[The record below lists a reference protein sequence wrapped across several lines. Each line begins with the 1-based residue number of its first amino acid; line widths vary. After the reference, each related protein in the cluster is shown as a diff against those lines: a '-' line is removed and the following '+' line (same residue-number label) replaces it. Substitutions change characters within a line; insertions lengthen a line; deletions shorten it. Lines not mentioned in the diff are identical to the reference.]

1 MVPVVAVGHYSLVNK
16 ALFREILFTKREHY
30 SPVKRVWED
39 RPYLWGQYSFQ
50 RKQYNYSS

>member
-30 SPVKRVWED
+30 SPVKSVWED

-50 RKQYNYSS
+50 RKQYN